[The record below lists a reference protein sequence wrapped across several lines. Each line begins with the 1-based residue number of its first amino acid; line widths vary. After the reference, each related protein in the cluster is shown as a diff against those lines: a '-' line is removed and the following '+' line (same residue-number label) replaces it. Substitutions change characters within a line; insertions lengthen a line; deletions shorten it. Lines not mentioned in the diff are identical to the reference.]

1 MPTIIYGSGNA
12 DFHTPL
18 SISEG
23 GTGGTSGGGQ
33 AFPLGMIIPIASN
46 LTGTYTIPASGS
58 VDSDGWMYCNG
69 AAIPAGKNVSGTTPN
84 LTDGRFLRGSTSS
97 GSTGGSATF
106 TLATTNIPSHT
117 HTTSA
122 HTHSTAAH
130 VHSTAAHVHST
141 AAHTHTTPAHSH
153 SGSSASAG
161 SHSHAVISKS
171 QDDGTIRPIWNSSG
185 GVAGAHY
192 GGSNTTRTTD
202 GAGRTII
209 VSGGAH
215 SHGVTIN
222 SGGNGTSGSTSA
234 GNTGSS
240 SAGNTGST
248 SAGNTGSGGGAATGA
263 TGSTTAVTHL
273 PIYVNAQYLI
283 KVNA

>member
-1 MPTIIYGSGNA
+1 MTTIIYGSGSA
-12 DFHTPL
+12 DFATPL
-18 SISEG
+18 PQTEG
-23 GTGGTSGGGQ
+23 GTGATSIALAQ

-46 LTGTYTIPASGS
+46 LTGTHTIPSSGS

-69 AAIPAGKNVSGTTPN
+69 AAIPAGKSVSGTTPN

-97 GSTGGSATF
+97 GGTGGSATF
-106 TLATTNIPSHT
+106 TLATANIPSHT

-130 VHSTAAHVHST
+130 VHSTAAH
-141 AAHTHTTPAHSH
+141 THTTPAHSH
-153 SGSSASAG
+153 SASSASAG
-161 SHSHAVISKS
+161 NHSHSVISKS
-171 QDDGTIRPIWNSSG
+171 QDDSTIRPIWNSQG

-192 GGSNTTRTTD
+192 SGTDTTRTHD
-202 GAGRTII
+202 ARRQII
-209 VSGGAH
+209 ISGGAH
-215 SHGVTIN
+215 THGITVN
-222 SGGNGTSGSTSA
+222 SGGSGTS
-234 GNTGSS
+234 
-240 SAGNTGST
+240 GST

>member
-58 VDSDGWMYCNG
+58 VDNDGWMYCNG

-161 SHSHAVISKS
+161 NHSHAVISKS
-171 QDDGTIRPIWNSSG
+171 QDDGTIRPIWNSQG

-192 GGSNTTRTTD
+192 SGSDTTRTHD
-202 GAGRTII
+202 GRRQII

>member
-1 MPTIIYGSGNA
+1 MPTIIYGSGSA

-18 SISEG
+18 SASEG
-23 GTGGTSGGGQ
+23 GTGGTNGGGQ

-46 LTGTYTIPASGS
+46 LTGTHTIPDSGS
-58 VDSDGWMYCNG
+58 VDSNGWMYCNG
-69 AAIPAGKNVSGTTPN
+69 AAIPAGRSVSGTTPN

-97 GSTGGSATF
+97 GGTGGSATF
-106 TLATTNIPSHT
+106 TLATANIPSHT

-130 VHSTAAHVHST
+130 VHSTAAH
-141 AAHTHTTPAHSH
+141 THTTPAHSH
-153 SGSSASAG
+153 SASSASAG
-161 SHSHAVISKS
+161 NHTHSVISKT
-171 QDDGTIRPIWNSSG
+171 QDDGTTRPIWNSQGGIAGSHYSG
-185 GVAGAHY
+185 TD
-192 GGSNTTRTTD
+192 TTRTHD
-202 GAGRTII
+202 ARRQII

-215 SHGVTIN
+215 SHGVTVN
-222 SGGNGTSGSTSA
+222 NGGNGNTGSASA
-234 GNTGSS
+234 GNTGS
-240 SAGNTGST
+240 A

>member
-1 MPTIIYGSGNA
+1 MPTIIYGSGSA

-18 SISEG
+18 AESEG
-23 GTGGTSGGGQ
+23 GTGATSISLGQ
-33 AFPLGMIIPIASN
+33 VFPLGMIIPIASN
-46 LTGTYTIPASGS
+46 LTGTYTIPSSGS

-69 AAIPAGKNVSGTTPN
+69 AAIPAGKSVSGTTPN

-97 GSTGGSATF
+97 GGTGGSATF
-106 TLATTNIPSHT
+106 TLATANIPSHT

-130 VHSTAAHVHST
+130 
-141 AAHTHTTPAHSH
+141 THTTPAHSH
-153 SGSSASAG
+153 SASSANAG
-161 SHSHAVISKS
+161 NHSHVLYVARDSYGTGD
-171 QDDGTIRPIWNSSG
+171 QLTGDDTAGNDEQTYTGKTGGTTNT
-185 GVAGAHY
+185 AG
-192 GGSNTTRTTD
+192 D
-202 GAGRTII
+202 
-209 VSGGAH
+209 H
-215 SHGVTIN
+215 SHGITVN
-222 SGGNGTSGSTSA
+222 SGGSGTS
-234 GNTGSS
+234 
-240 SAGNTGST
+240 GST

>member
-1 MPTIIYGSGNA
+1 MTTIIYGSGSA
-12 DFHTPL
+12 DFATPL
-18 SISEG
+18 PQTEG
-23 GTGGTSGGGQ
+23 GTGATSIAVAQ

-46 LTGTYTIPASGS
+46 LTGTYTIPSSGS

-69 AAIPAGKNVSGTTPN
+69 AAIPAGKSVSGTTPN

-97 GSTGGSATF
+97 GGTGGSATF
-106 TLATTNIPSHT
+106 TLATANIPSHT

-153 SGSSASAG
+153 SASSANAG
-161 SHSHAVISKS
+161 NHSHVLYVARDSYGTGD
-171 QDDGTIRPIWNSSG
+171 QLTGDDTAGNDEQTYTGKTGGTTNT
-185 GVAGAHY
+185 AG
-192 GGSNTTRTTD
+192 D
-202 GAGRTII
+202 
-209 VSGGAH
+209 H
-215 SHGVTIN
+215 SHGITVN
-222 SGGNGTSGSTSA
+222 SGGSGTS
-234 GNTGSS
+234 
-240 SAGNTGST
+240 GST